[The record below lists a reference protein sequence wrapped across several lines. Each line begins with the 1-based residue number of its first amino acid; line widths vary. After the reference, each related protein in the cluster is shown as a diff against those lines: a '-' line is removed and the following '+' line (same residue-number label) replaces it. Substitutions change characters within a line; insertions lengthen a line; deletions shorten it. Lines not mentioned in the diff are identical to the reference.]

1 MKNIGKPCAGEPH
14 ARFDEGGQGRTVGS
28 RYPRLTKVT
37 GTHTS
42 DQHSKPALYS
52 TPNCLIDDNLD
63 EARRYEVYG
72 RKVEANIERYR
83 PKEKERLYKYVGG
96 RP

>member
-1 MKNIGKPCAGEPH
+1 MLIGMA
-14 ARFDEGGQGRTVGS
+14 TVSLGACLV
-28 RYPRLTKVT
+28 RCT
-37 GTHTS
+37 
-42 DQHSKPALYS
+42 
-52 TPNCLIDDNLD
+52 LIDDHLD